1 MNFYKRIKII
11 SKEIKMIQKFHQIM
25 MMKMN

>member
-11 SKEIKMIQKFHQIM
+11 SKEIKMIQKSHQIM
-25 MMKMN
+25 MMKMT